1 MLALPRLW
9 RQAGSLYSAKGFFY
23 MAQTNLAEKAEEHF
37 TYGQYCQWDDGE
49 RWELI
54 DGVPYNMSPAP
65 VRRHQGILMRV
76 SIVVGTFLADKP
88 CQAYFAPFDV
98 RLPDFSEQDDSD
110 VLTVVQPDLV
120 VICDE
125 KKLDD
130 RGCRGAPDLVMEIL
144 SPSTSRKDI
153 GVKFRL
159 YERHGVREYWII
171 HPTEESLWQAAGIRA
186 WRCGHKYRI
195 GRIGNEH

>member
-1 MLALPRLW
+1 MT
-9 RQAGSLYSAKGFFY
+9 
-23 MAQTNLAEKAEEHF
+23 QTNLAKKQDERF
-37 TYGQYCQWDDGE
+37 TYSQYCEWNDGE

-54 DGVPYNMSPAP
+54 DGVPYNMTPAP
-65 VRRHQGILMRV
+65 VRRHQGILMHL
-76 SIVVGTFLADKP
+76 SLIVGNFLAGKP
-88 CQAYFAPFDV
+88 CQVYFAPFDV
-98 RLPDFSEQDDSD
+98 RLPDSSEQDDND
-110 VLTVVQPDLV
+110 VTTVVQPDLV

-153 GVKFRL
+153 GVKFNL

-171 HPTEESLWQAAGIRA
+171 HPAEESLMVFTLGED
-186 WRCGHKYRI
+186 GKF
-195 GRIGNEH
+195 GRPQGYGRGDFATSVVLDGLELNLEEVFAE

>member
-1 MLALPRLW
+1 MTP
-9 RQAGSLYSAKGFFY
+9 S
-23 MAQTNLAEKAEEHF
+23 NLAEILDERF
-37 TYGQYCQWDDGE
+37 TYGQYHEWDDGE

-54 DGVPYNMSPAP
+54 DGVPYNMTPAP
-65 VRRHQGILMRV
+65 VRRHQGILIRV
-76 SIVVGTFLADKP
+76 SSRVEEFLRGKP

-98 RLPDFSEQDDSD
+98 RLPDFSEQDDND
-110 VLTVVQPDLV
+110 VPTVVQPDLV

-130 RGCRGAPDLVMEIL
+130 RGCRGAPDLVVEIL

-153 GVKFRL
+153 GVKFSL

-171 HPTEESLWQAAGIRA
+171 HPAEESLMVFTLGED
-186 WRCGHKYRI
+186 GKY
-195 GRIGNEH
+195 GRPQGYGRGDLATSSVLDGLELDLAEVFDE

>member
-1 MLALPRLW
+1 MIP
-9 RQAGSLYSAKGFFY
+9 S
-23 MAQTNLAEKAEEHF
+23 NLAEKMEERF

-54 DGVPYNMSPAP
+54 DGVPYNMTPAP
-65 VRRHQGILMRV
+65 LRRHQGI
-76 SIVVGTFLADKP
+76 STVVLSRIADFLRGKP
-88 CQAYFAPFDV
+88 CKVYHAPFDV
-98 RLPDFSEQDDSD
+98 RFADCDEQEDENVS
-110 VLTVVQPDLV
+110 TVVQPDLA

-130 RGCRGAPDLVMEIL
+130 RGCRGAPDLVVEIL

-153 GVKFRL
+153 GVKFSL

-171 HPTEESLWQAAGIRA
+171 HPAEESLMIFNLGGDNR
-186 WRCGHKYRI
+186 Y
-195 GRIGNEH
+195 GRPQGYGRGDIATSKVLEGFELNVEEVFGY

>member
-1 MLALPRLW
+1 
-9 RQAGSLYSAKGFFY
+9 
-23 MAQTNLAEKAEEHF
+23 MAHTNLAEKLDERF
-37 TYGQYCQWDDGE
+37 TYGQYLAWDDGE

-54 DGVPYNMSPAP
+54 DGVPYNMTPAP

-76 SIVVGTFLADKP
+76 SSRIEEFLRGKP

-98 RLPDFSEQDDSD
+98 RLPDLSNQDDHD
-110 VLTVVQPDLV
+110 VPTVVQPDLV

-130 RGCRGAPDLVMEIL
+130 RGCRGAPDLVVEIL

-153 GVKFRL
+153 GVKFGL

-171 HPTEESLWQAAGIRA
+171 HPAEESLMIFELGED
-186 WRCGHKYRI
+186 GKY
-195 GRIGNEH
+195 GRPQGYGRGDLATSTVLDGLELNLEEVFEE

>member
-1 MLALPRLW
+1 MGPA
-9 RQAGSLYSAKGFFY
+9 
-23 MAQTNLAEKAEEHF
+23 NLAEKLDERF
-37 TYGQYCQWDDGE
+37 TYGQYYEWDDGE

-54 DGVPYNMSPAP
+54 DGVPYNMTPAP
-65 VRRHQGILMRV
+65 VRKHQGILIRV
-76 SIVVGTFLADKP
+76 SSRIEEFLRGKP
-88 CQAYFAPFDV
+88 CKAYFAPFDV

-110 VLTVVQPDLV
+110 VPTVVQPDLV

-130 RGCRGAPDLVMEIL
+130 RGCRGAPDLVLEIL

-153 GVKFRL
+153 GVKFSL

-171 HPTEESLWQAAGIRA
+171 HPAEESLMVFTLGDD
-186 WRCGHKYRI
+186 GKY
-195 GRIGNEH
+195 GRTQGYGRGDLAVSTVLEGLELNLEEVFAE

>member
-1 MLALPRLW
+1 
-9 RQAGSLYSAKGFFY
+9 
-23 MAQTNLAEKAEEHF
+23 MARANLAEKPDERF

-76 SIVVGTFLADKP
+76 SLIVGNFLAGKP
-88 CQAYFAPFDV
+88 CQVYFAPFDV
-98 RLPDFSEQDDSD
+98 RLPDLSDQDDSD

-130 RGCRGAPDLVMEIL
+130 RGCRGAPDLVVEIL

-153 GVKFRL
+153 GVKFSL

-171 HPTEESLWQAAGIRA
+171 HPAEESLMVFTIGEDGKYGRPQGYGRGDLAASTVLEGLELNLEEVF
-186 WRCGHKYRI
+186 G
-195 GRIGNEH
+195 G

>member
-1 MLALPRLW
+1 ML
-9 RQAGSLYSAKGFFY
+9 
-23 MAQTNLAEKAEEHF
+23 QTNLAEKPEERF
-37 TYGQYCQWDDGE
+37 TYGQYYQWDDGE

-54 DGVPYNMSPAP
+54 DGVPYNMTPAP
-65 VRRHQGILMRV
+65 VRKHQGILMRV
-76 SIVVGTFLADKP
+76 SLIVGNFLAGKP
-88 CQAYFAPFDV
+88 CQVYFAPFDV
-98 RLPDFSEQDDSD
+98 RLPDLPEQDDSD
-110 VLTVVQPDLV
+110 VPTVVQPDLV

-153 GVKFRL
+153 GVKFSL

-171 HPTEESLWQAAGIRA
+171 HPAEESLMVFTLGEDGKYGRPQGYGRGDLAASSVLVGLELDLEEVFA
-186 WRCGHKYRI
+186 
-195 GRIGNEH
+195 E

>member
-1 MLALPRLW
+1 
-9 RQAGSLYSAKGFFY
+9 
-23 MAQTNLAEKAEEHF
+23 MAQANLAEKPDERF

-54 DGVPYNMSPAP
+54 NGVPYNMSPAP
-65 VRRHQGILMRV
+65 ERRHQGILMRV
-76 SIVVGTFLADKP
+76 SLKVGNFLAGKP
-88 CQAYFAPFDV
+88 CQVYFAPFDV
-98 RLPDFSEQDDSD
+98 RLPDLSDQDDSN

-130 RGCRGAPDLVMEIL
+130 RGCRGAPDLVVEIL

-153 GVKFRL
+153 GVKFSL

-171 HPTEESLWQAAGIRA
+171 HPAEESLMVFTIGADGKYGRPQGYGRGDLAASTVLEGLELNLEEVF
-186 WRCGHKYRI
+186 G
-195 GRIGNEH
+195 E

>member
-1 MLALPRLW
+1 
-9 RQAGSLYSAKGFFY
+9 
-23 MAQTNLAEKAEEHF
+23 MAQANLAENLDERF
-37 TYGQYCQWDDGE
+37 TYGQYCQWEDGE

-76 SIVVGTFLADKP
+76 SLLVGNFLAGKS
-88 CQAYFAPFDV
+88 CQVYFAPFDV
-98 RLPDFSEQDDSD
+98 RLPDLSSQDDSD

-130 RGCRGAPDLVMEIL
+130 RGCRGAPDLVVEIL

-153 GVKFRL
+153 GVKFSL

-171 HPTEESLWQAAGIRA
+171 HPAEESLMVFTLGVDGKYGRPQGYGRGDLAASTVLEGLELNLEEVF
-186 WRCGHKYRI
+186 G
-195 GRIGNEH
+195 E

>member
-1 MLALPRLW
+1 MIP
-9 RQAGSLYSAKGFFY
+9 S
-23 MAQTNLAEKAEEHF
+23 NLAEKMEERF

-54 DGVPYNMSPAP
+54 DGVPYNMTPAP
-65 VRRHQGILMRV
+65 LRRHQDI
-76 SIVVGTFLADKP
+76 STVVLSRIADFLRGKP
-88 CQAYFAPFDV
+88 CKVYHAPFDV
-98 RLPDFSEQDDSD
+98 RFADCDEQEDENVS
-110 VLTVVQPDLV
+110 TVVQPDLA

-130 RGCRGAPDLVMEIL
+130 RGCRGAPDLVVEIL

-153 GVKFRL
+153 GVKFSL

-171 HPTEESLWQAAGIRA
+171 HPAEESLMIFNLGGDNR
-186 WRCGHKYRI
+186 Y
-195 GRIGNEH
+195 GRPQGYGRGDIATSKVLEGFELNVEEVFG

>member
-1 MLALPRLW
+1 MV
-9 RQAGSLYSAKGFFY
+9 
-23 MAQTNLAEKAEEHF
+23 QTNLAEKLVERF
-37 TYGQYCQWDDGE
+37 NYGQYYEWNDGE

-54 DGVPYNMSPAP
+54 DGIPYNMTPAP
-65 VRRHQGILMRV
+65 VRRHQGILMHL
-76 SIVVGTFLADKP
+76 SLIVGNFLVGKP
-88 CQAYFAPFDV
+88 CQVYFAPFDV
-98 RLPDFSEQDDSD
+98 RLPDSEQQDDSD
-110 VLTVVQPDLV
+110 VPTVVQPDLV

-153 GVKFRL
+153 GVKFNL

-171 HPTEESLWQAAGIRA
+171 HPAEESLMVFTLGED
-186 WRCGHKYRI
+186 GKF
-195 GRIGNEH
+195 GRPQGYGRGDFATSAVLDGLELNLEEVFAE